1 MGMRQVE
8 LTSHFDHFI
17 DSGVRS
23 GRFTDAS
30 EVVREGLRM
39 LEQHEKNE
47 EAKLERLK
55 HAAQLGFE
63 ALDNGDSILLES
75 SQELHDYLSEIYS
88 QARSR
93 LATPAAGK

>member
-63 ALDNGDSILLES
+63 ALDTGDSILLES
-75 SQELHDYLSEIYS
+75 SDALHQFFSEVH
-88 QARSR
+88 AKALGRH
-93 LATPAAGK
+93 GV